1 MQKLMLN
8 YLKKLTLGLFFCGG
22 IASAQLSPAI
32 IEDVGLFL
40 DDALLYSDRFI
51 TPATDAAVYQAS
63 SAWVNSPKKRE
74 LWSFTLGIHANAF
87 FVPKSD
93 KNFTISNNDFS
104 LLSIEGASS
113 MNVPTALGGKNST
126 NLVGMIGDEEVRIR
140 VPEGANMSTMA
151 YPFLQ
156 GNLAI
161 WGGTELIVRYST
173 KVKLKRGYYQVYG
186 LGVQHNISQYFK
198 TLKDN
203 NIHIALLAA
212 YSNEDIS
219 FDFLSLQTA
228 FGDLGLS
235 SLRGLVDT
243 YQTQL
248 SVSKEWNRF
257 ELMTSIIGNKSSFEY
272 QAGGNTN
279 DVLSAFFNQAVN
291 QKLQEISK
299 SKVNFMGEISARYQV
314 NKFHFQSAVAFG
326 KFVNLNASVQYDIF

>member
-1 MQKLMLN
+1 
-8 YLKKLTLGLFFCGG
+8 
-22 IASAQLSPAI
+22 
-32 IEDVGLFL
+32 
-40 DDALLYSDRFI
+40 
-51 TPATDAAVYQAS
+51 
-63 SAWVNSPKKRE
+63 
-74 LWSFTLGIHANAF
+74 
-87 FVPKSD
+87 
-93 KNFTISNNDFS
+93 

-186 LGVQHNISQYFK
+186 LGVQHNLSQYFK

-257 ELMTSIIGNKSSFEY
+257 ELMTSLIGNKSSFEY
-272 QAGGNTN
+272 QAGGSTN
-279 DVLSAFFNQAVN
+279 DVLSTFFNQAVN

-299 SKVNFMGEISARYQV
+299 SKINFMGEISARYQV
-314 NKFHFQSAVAFG
+314 NKFHFQTAVAFG
-326 KFVNLNASVQYDIF
+326 KFFNLNASVQYDIF